1 VLLHQGRLVFFGP
14 PQAVIGY
21 FGMERLSDVYEILE
35 SKSAAFWAE
44 KYQASNFYQV
54 YVEKRK
60 TPADN
65 TAPQHLNTQ
74 PIPAPAKKL
83 FDMRQTIT
91 LMRRYVE
98 LLMSDKRNML
108 FLILQAPLV
117 ALVIGLVFTIE
128 DGLALRA
135 ATESQIVFMLSLS
148 VIWFGCINSV
158 RELVKE
164 LPIYL
169 RERSVNLAIAP
180 YLVSKLIPLT
190 AICFLQ
196 CLLLLAVIE
205 LFIQIPG
212 NLALRFVVLFVV
224 AMSATTMGL
233 SVSAFVGSN
242 DKAMTTIPMLL
253 VPHIIL
259 AGSVVPLKVAVI
271 WVAKATMIS
280 YWGFEAMK
288 TTLANDV
295 KSVKHEMTGELIL
308 SINNSLTAALSAII
322 GLTIVF
328 LIIALIGLKL
338 KDKVT

>member
-1 VLLHQGRLVFFGP
+1 
-14 PQAVIGY
+14 
-21 FGMERLSDVYEILE
+21 
-35 SKSAAFWAE
+35 
-44 KYQASNFYQV
+44 
-54 YVEKRK
+54 VEKRK
-60 TPADN
+60 TPADKVKTHSQV
-65 TAPQHLNTQ
+65 TAST
-74 PIPAPAKKL
+74 KTSKTKL
-83 FDMRQTIT
+83 FGWRQTYT
-91 LMRRYVE
+91 LMSRYSE

-117 ALVIGLVFTIE
+117 ALVIGLVFSIDE
-128 DGLALRA
+128 KLALRA

-180 YLVSKLIPLT
+180 YIISKLIPLT

-196 CLLLLAVIE
+196 CLLLLAVLEI
-205 LFIQIPG
+205 FISIPG
-212 NLALRFVVLFVV
+212 DLLSRFAVLFAV

-233 SVSAFVGSN
+233 CVSAFVSSN

-253 VPHIIL
+253 VPQIIL
-259 AGSVVPLKVAVI
+259 AGAVVKLKGAAL
-271 WVAKATMIS
+271 WVAKSTMIS

-288 TTLANDV
+288 GTLADDV
-295 KSVKHEMTGELIL
+295 KTVKNVFTGNLIL
-308 SINNSLTAALSAII
+308 TINNSVTEGLSAII
-322 GLTIVF
+322 GLAIVF

-338 KDKVT
+338 KDKVS